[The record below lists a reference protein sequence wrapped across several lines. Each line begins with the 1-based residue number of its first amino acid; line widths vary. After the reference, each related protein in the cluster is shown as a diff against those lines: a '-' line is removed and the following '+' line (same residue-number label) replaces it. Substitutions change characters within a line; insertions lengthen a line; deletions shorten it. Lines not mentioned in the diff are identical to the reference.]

1 MEEILRRVLAGE
13 PIKGMLG
20 LGLDESDGS
29 LHLLFQEEDSDT
41 VYEEVMP
48 SMMVQMAVNM
58 LA

>member
-1 MEEILRRVLAGE
+1 
-13 PIKGMLG
+13 MLG